1 MSELYDFFLSSYSG
15 YSRVDIVLEFLAFW
29 FGIISVFFAKKQNIL
44 VYPTGIICTIIT
56 TYLMYKVSLFGHIL
70 VNLLYTIIS
79 FFGWWNWSRREN
91 NDLVV
96 KVSKFT
102 SNDLSKSLLIFFFI
116 VFVAYFA
123 HDFFAN
129 NFEYKLKELLDIFTS
144 GIFVTAMWL
153 MANKK
158 LENWILW
165 IIGNVITIPLYLFSY
180 KIILSIQ
187 YVIFTILAIQAYI
200 EWKKSLSK

>member
-1 MSELYDFFLSSYSG
+1 MVEVYDFFLSSYSD

-29 FGIISVFFAKKQNIL
+29 FGIISVIFAKKQNIF

-56 TYLMYKVSLFGHIL
+56 MYLMYKVNLLGHIL

-79 FFGWWNWSRREN
+79 LFGWWNWSRREN
-91 NDLVV
+91 NDLAV
-96 KVSKFT
+96 KVSRF
-102 SNDLSKSLLIFFFI
+102 SFIDLPKSFLIFFLI
-116 VFVAYFA
+116 IALAYIA
-123 HDFFAN
+123 HDY
-129 NFEYKLKELLDIFTS
+129 FETDFEGQIKELDIFTS

-165 IIGNVITIPLYLFSY
+165 IIGNIITIPLYLSSD

-200 EWKKSLSK
+200 QWKKSLSK

>member
-1 MSELYDFFLSSYSG
+1 MGEVCDFFLSSYSD

-29 FGIISVFFAKKQNIL
+29 FGIISVVFAKKQNIL

-56 TYLMYKVSLFGHIL
+56 MYLMYKVSLLGHIL

-116 VFVAYFA
+116 VFTAYFA
-123 HDFFAN
+123 HDFFAT
-129 NFEYKLKELLDIFTS
+129 NFEGQIKELDILTS

-165 IIGNVITIPLYLFSY
+165 IIGNVITIPLYLSSD

>member
-1 MSELYDFFLSSYSG
+1 MGQVYDFFLSSYSD

-29 FGIISVFFAKKQNIL
+29 FGIISVVFAKKQNIL
-44 VYPTGIICTIIT
+44 VYPTGIVCTVIT
-56 TYLMYKVSLFGHIL
+56 MYLMYKVSLLGHII

-102 SNDLSKSLLIFFFI
+102 SNDLTKSLLIFFFI

-123 HDFFAN
+123 HDFFAT
-129 NFEYKLKELLDIFTS
+129 NFEGQIKELDILTS

-165 IIGNVITIPLYLFSY
+165 IIGNVITIPLYLSSD

>member
-1 MSELYDFFLSSYSG
+1 MGEVYDFFLSSYSN

-29 FGIISVFFAKKQNIL
+29 FGIISVVYAKKQNIL
-44 VYPTGIICTIIT
+44 VYPTGVICTIIT
-56 TYLMYKVSLFGHIL
+56 MYLMYKVSLLGHIL
-70 VNLLYTIIS
+70 VNLIYTIIS

-96 KVSKFT
+96 KISKFT
-102 SNDLSKSLLIFFFI
+102 SSDLTKSLLIFLFI
-116 VFVAYFA
+116 VFVAYLA
-123 HDFFAN
+123 HDFFGT
-129 NFEYKLKELLDIFTS
+129 NFDGQIKELDILTS

-165 IIGNVITIPLYLFSY
+165 IIGNVITIPLYLSSD

>member
-1 MSELYDFFLSSYSG
+1 MGEVYDFFLSTYSD
-15 YSRVDIVLEFLAFW
+15 YSRIDIVLEFLAFW
-29 FGIISVFFAKKQNIL
+29 FGIISVVFAKKQNIL

-56 TYLMYKVSLFGHIL
+56 MYLMYKVSLLGHIL

-102 SNDLSKSLLIFFFI
+102 SNDITKSLLIFFFI

-123 HDFFAN
+123 HDFFAT
-129 NFEYKLKELLDIFTS
+129 NFEGQIKELDILTS

-165 IIGNVITIPLYLFSY
+165 IIGNVITIPLYLSSD

-187 YVIFTILAIQAYI
+187 YVIFTILAVQAYI
-200 EWKKSLSK
+200 QWKKSLSK

>member
-1 MSELYDFFLSSYSG
+1 MGEVYDFFLSAYSD

-29 FGIISVFFAKKQNIL
+29 FGIISVVFAKKQNIL
-44 VYPTGIICTIIT
+44 VYPTGIICTVIT
-56 TYLMYKVSLFGHIL
+56 MYLMYKVSLLGHIL

-79 FFGWWNWSRREN
+79 FFGWWNWSRKEN

-102 SNDLSKSLLIFFFI
+102 SNDLTKSLLIFFFI

-123 HDFFAN
+123 HDFFAT
-129 NFEYKLKELLDIFTS
+129 NFEGQIKELDILTS

-165 IIGNVITIPLYLFSY
+165 IIGNVITIPLYLSSD

-187 YVIFTILAIQAYI
+187 YIIFTILAIQAYI

>member
-1 MSELYDFFLSSYSG
+1 MGEVYDFFLSSYSD
-15 YSRVDIVLEFLAFW
+15 YSRVDIILEFLAFW
-29 FGIISVFFAKKQNIL
+29 FGIISVVFAKKQNIL

-56 TYLMYKVSLFGHIL
+56 MYLMYKVSLLGHIL

-102 SNDLSKSLLIFFFI
+102 SNDLTKSLLIFFFI

-123 HDFFAN
+123 HDFFAT
-129 NFEYKLKELLDIFTS
+129 NFEGQIKELDIFTS

-165 IIGNVITIPLYLFSY
+165 IIGNVITIPLYLSSD

-187 YVIFTILAIQAYI
+187 YVIFTILAVQAYI

>member
-1 MSELYDFFLSSYSG
+1 MGEVYDFFLSSYSNH
-15 YSRVDIVLEFLAFW
+15 SRIDIVLEFLAFW
-29 FGIISVFFAKKQNIL
+29 FGIISVVFAKKQNIL

-56 TYLMYKVSLFGHIL
+56 MYLMYKVSLLGHIL

-123 HDFFAN
+123 HDFFAT
-129 NFEYKLKELLDIFTS
+129 NFEGQIKELDILTS

-165 IIGNVITIPLYLFSY
+165 IIGNVITIPLYLSSD

-187 YVIFTILAIQAYI
+187 YVIFTILAVQAYI

>member
-1 MSELYDFFLSSYSG
+1 MGEVYDFFLSAYSD

-29 FGIISVFFAKKQNIL
+29 FGIISVVFAKKQNIL

-56 TYLMYKVSLFGHIL
+56 MYLMYKVSLLGHIL

-91 NDLVV
+91 NDFVV

-102 SNDLSKSLLIFFFI
+102 SNDLTKSLLIFFLI

-123 HDFFAN
+123 HDFFAT
-129 NFEYKLKELLDIFTS
+129 NFEGQIKELDILTS

-165 IIGNVITIPLYLFSY
+165 IIGNVITIPLYLSSD

>member
-1 MSELYDFFLSSYSG
+1 MGEVYDFFLNSYSNH
-15 YSRVDIVLEFLAFW
+15 SRIDIVLEFLAFW
-29 FGIISVFFAKKQNIL
+29 FGIISVVFAKKQNIL
-44 VYPTGIICTIIT
+44 VYPTGIICTLIT
-56 TYLMYKVSLFGHIL
+56 MYLMYKVSLLGHIL

-102 SNDLSKSLLIFFFI
+102 SNDLTKSLLIFFFI

-123 HDFFAN
+123 HDFFAT
-129 NFEYKLKELLDIFTS
+129 NFEGQIKELDILTS

-165 IIGNVITIPLYLFSY
+165 IIGNVITIPLYLSSD

-187 YVIFTILAIQAYI
+187 YVIFTILAVQAYI

>member
-1 MSELYDFFLSSYSG
+1 MGEVYDFFLSSYSD
-15 YSRVDIVLEFLAFW
+15 YSRVDIILEFLAFW
-29 FGIISVFFAKKQNIL
+29 FGIISVVFAKKQNIL

-56 TYLMYKVSLFGHIL
+56 MYLMYKVSLLGHIL

-102 SNDLSKSLLIFFFI
+102 SNDFTKSLLIFFFI

-123 HDFFAN
+123 HDFFAT
-129 NFEYKLKELLDIFTS
+129 NFEGQIKELDILTS

-165 IIGNVITIPLYLFSY
+165 IIGNVITIPLYLSSD

>member
-1 MSELYDFFLSSYSG
+1 MGEVYDFFLSSYSNH
-15 YSRVDIVLEFLAFW
+15 SRIDIVLEFLAFW
-29 FGIISVFFAKKQNIL
+29 FGIISVVFAKKQTIL

-56 TYLMYKVSLFGHIL
+56 MYLMYKVSLLGHIL

-102 SNDLSKSLLIFFFI
+102 SNDLTKSLLIFFFI

-123 HDFFAN
+123 HDFFAT
-129 NFEYKLKELLDIFTS
+129 NFEGQIKELDILTS

-165 IIGNVITIPLYLFSY
+165 IIGNVITIPLYLSSD

-187 YVIFTILAIQAYI
+187 YIIFTILAIQAYI

>member
-1 MSELYDFFLSSYSG
+1 MGEVYDFFLSSYSG
-15 YSRVDIVLEFLAFW
+15 YSKADIVLEFLAFW
-29 FGIISVFFAKKQNIL
+29 FGIISVVFAKKQNIL

-56 TYLMYKVSLFGHIL
+56 MYLMYKVSLLGHIL

-102 SNDLSKSLLIFFFI
+102 SNDLTKSLLIFFFI

-123 HDFFAN
+123 HDFFAT
-129 NFEYKLKELLDIFTS
+129 NFEGQIKELDILTS

-165 IIGNVITIPLYLFSY
+165 IIGNVITIPLYLSSD

-187 YVIFTILAIQAYI
+187 YVIFTILAVQAYI

>member
-1 MSELYDFFLSSYSG
+1 MGEVYDFFLSSYSD
-15 YSRVDIVLEFLAFW
+15 YSRLDIILEFLAFW
-29 FGIISVFFAKKQNIL
+29 FGIISVVFAKKQNIL

-56 TYLMYKVSLFGHIL
+56 MYIMYKVSLLGHIL

-91 NDLVV
+91 NELVV

-102 SNDLSKSLLIFFFI
+102 SNDLTKSLLIFFFI
-116 VFVAYFA
+116 VFVAYFV
-123 HDFFAN
+123 HDFFAT
-129 NFEYKLKELLDIFTS
+129 NFEGQIKELDILTS

-165 IIGNVITIPLYLFSY
+165 IIGNVITIPLYLSSD

>member
-1 MSELYDFFLSSYSG
+1 MGEVYDFFLSSYSD

-29 FGIISVFFAKKQNIL
+29 FGIISVVFAKKQNIL

-56 TYLMYKVSLFGHIL
+56 MYLMYKVSLLGHIL

-116 VFVAYFA
+116 VFIAYFA
-123 HDFFAN
+123 HNFFAT
-129 NFEYKLKELLDIFTS
+129 NFEGQIKELDILTS

-165 IIGNVITIPLYLFSY
+165 IIGNVITIPLYLSSD

>member
-1 MSELYDFFLSSYSG
+1 MGEVYDFFLSSYSG
-15 YSRVDIVLEFLAFW
+15 YSEVDIVLEFLAFW
-29 FGIISVFFAKKQNIL
+29 FGIISVVFAKKQNIL

-56 TYLMYKVSLFGHIL
+56 MYLMYKVSLLGHIL
-70 VNLLYTIIS
+70 VNLLYTVIS

-102 SNDLSKSLLIFFFI
+102 SNDLTKSLLIFFFI
-116 VFVAYFA
+116 VFVACFA
-123 HDFFAN
+123 HDFFAT
-129 NFEYKLKELLDIFTS
+129 NFEGQIKELDILTS

-165 IIGNVITIPLYLFSY
+165 IIGNIITIPLYLSND

>member
-1 MSELYDFFLSSYSG
+1 ME
-15 YSRVDIVLEFLAFW
+15 VLEFLAFW
-29 FGIISVFFAKKQNIL
+29 FGIISVVFAKKQNIL

-56 TYLMYKVSLFGHIL
+56 MYLMYKVSLLGHIL

-123 HDFFAN
+123 HDFFTT
-129 NFEYKLKELLDIFTS
+129 NFEGQIKELDILTS

-165 IIGNVITIPLYLFSY
+165 IIGNVITIPLYLSSD

-187 YVIFTILAIQAYI
+187 YIIFTILAVQAYI

>member
-1 MSELYDFFLSSYSG
+1 MGEVYDFFLSAYSD

-29 FGIISVFFAKKQNIL
+29 FGIISVVFAKKQNIL

-56 TYLMYKVSLFGHIL
+56 MYLMYKVSLLGHIL

-102 SNDLSKSLLIFFFI
+102 SSDLTKSLLIFFFI

-123 HDFFAN
+123 HDFFAT
-129 NFEYKLKELLDIFTS
+129 NFEGQIKELDIFTS

-165 IIGNVITIPLYLFSY
+165 IIGNVITIPLYLSSD

>member
-1 MSELYDFFLSSYSG
+1 MGEVYDFFLSSYSD
-15 YSRVDIVLEFLAFW
+15 YSRVDIILEFLAFW
-29 FGIISVFFAKKQNIL
+29 FGIISVVFAKKQNIL

-56 TYLMYKVSLFGHIL
+56 MYLMYKVSLLGHIL

-102 SNDLSKSLLIFFFI
+102 SNDLTKSLLIFFFI

-123 HDFFAN
+123 HDFFAT
-129 NFEYKLKELLDIFTS
+129 NFEGQIKELDILTS

-165 IIGNVITIPLYLFSY
+165 IIGNVITIPLYLSSD

-187 YVIFTILAIQAYI
+187 YVIFTILAVQAYI
-200 EWKKSLSK
+200 EWNKSLSK

>member
-1 MSELYDFFLSSYSG
+1 MGEVYDFFLSSYSD
-15 YSRVDIVLEFLAFW
+15 YSRIDIILEFLAFW
-29 FGIISVFFAKKQNIL
+29 FGIISVVFAKKQNIL

-56 TYLMYKVSLFGHIL
+56 MYLMYKVSLLGHIL

-102 SNDLSKSLLIFFFI
+102 YNDLTKSLLIFFFI

-123 HDFFAN
+123 HDFFAT
-129 NFEYKLKELLDIFTS
+129 NFEGQIKELDILTS

-165 IIGNVITIPLYLFSY
+165 IIGNVITIPLYLSSD

-187 YVIFTILAIQAYI
+187 YVIFTILAVQAYI
-200 EWKKSLSK
+200 EWNKSLSK

>member
-1 MSELYDFFLSSYSG
+1 MGEVYDFFLSSYSA
-15 YSRVDIVLEFLAFW
+15 YSRVDIILEFLAFW
-29 FGIISVFFAKKQNIL
+29 FGIISVVFAKKQNIL

-56 TYLMYKVSLFGHIL
+56 MYLMYKVSLLGHIL

-123 HDFFAN
+123 HDFFAT
-129 NFEYKLKELLDIFTS
+129 NFEGQIKELDILTS

-165 IIGNVITIPLYLFSY
+165 IIGNVITIPLYLSSD

>member
-1 MSELYDFFLSSYSG
+1 MGEVYDFFLSSYSD

-29 FGIISVFFAKKQNIL
+29 FGIISVVFAKKQNIL

-56 TYLMYKVSLFGHIL
+56 MYLMYKVSLLGHIL

-102 SNDLSKSLLIFFFI
+102 SNDLNKSLLIFFFI

-123 HDFFAN
+123 HDFFAT
-129 NFEYKLKELLDIFTS
+129 NFEGQIKELDILTS

-165 IIGNVITIPLYLFSY
+165 IIGNVITIPLYLSSD

-187 YVIFTILAIQAYI
+187 YVIFTILAVQAL
-200 EWKKSLSK
+200 SLIHI

>member
-1 MSELYDFFLSSYSG
+1 MGEVYDFFLSSYSD
-15 YSRVDIVLEFLAFW
+15 YSRVDIILEFLAFW
-29 FGIISVFFAKKQNIL
+29 FGIVSVIFAKKQNIL

-56 TYLMYKVSLFGHIL
+56 MYLMYKVSLLGHIL

-102 SNDLSKSLLIFFFI
+102 SNDLTKSLLIFFFI

-123 HDFFAN
+123 HDFFAT
-129 NFEYKLKELLDIFTS
+129 NFEGQIKELDILTS

-165 IIGNVITIPLYLFSY
+165 IIGNVITIPLYLSSD

-187 YVIFTILAIQAYI
+187 YIIFTILAIQAYI

>member
-1 MSELYDFFLSSYSG
+1 MGEVYDFFLSSYSD
-15 YSRVDIVLEFLAFW
+15 YSRVDIILEFLAFW
-29 FGIISVFFAKKQNIL
+29 FGIISVVFAKKQNIL

-56 TYLMYKVSLFGHIL
+56 MYLMYKVSLLGHIL

-96 KVSKFT
+96 KVSKFN
-102 SNDLSKSLLIFFFI
+102 SNDLTKSLLIFFFI

-123 HDFFAN
+123 HDFFAT
-129 NFEYKLKELLDIFTS
+129 NFEGQIKELDILTS

-165 IIGNVITIPLYLFSY
+165 IIGNVITIPLYLASD

>member
-1 MSELYDFFLSSYSG
+1 MGEVYDFFLSSYSG
-15 YSRVDIVLEFLAFW
+15 YSKVDIVLEFLAFW
-29 FGIISVFFAKKQNIL
+29 FGIISVVFAKKQNIL

-56 TYLMYKVSLFGHIL
+56 MYLMYKVSLLGHIL

-102 SNDLSKSLLIFFFI
+102 SNDLTKSLLIFFLI

-123 HDFFAN
+123 HDFFAT
-129 NFEYKLKELLDIFTS
+129 NFEGQIKELDILTS

-165 IIGNVITIPLYLFSY
+165 IIGNVITIPLYLSSD

-187 YVIFTILAIQAYI
+187 YVIFTILAAQAYI

>member
-1 MSELYDFFLSSYSG
+1 MGEVYDFFLSSYSD

-29 FGIISVFFAKKQNIL
+29 FGIISVIFAKKQNIL

-56 TYLMYKVSLFGHIL
+56 MYLMYKVSLLGHIL

-116 VFVAYFA
+116 VFIAYFA
-123 HDFFAN
+123 HDFFAT
-129 NFEYKLKELLDIFTS
+129 NFEGQIKELDILTS

-165 IIGNVITIPLYLFSY
+165 IIGNVITIPLYLSSD

-187 YVIFTILAIQAYI
+187 YVIFTILAVQAYI

>member
-1 MSELYDFFLSSYSG
+1 MGEVYDFFLSSYSNH
-15 YSRVDIVLEFLAFW
+15 SRIDIVLEFLAFW
-29 FGIISVFFAKKQNIL
+29 FGIISVVFAKKQNIL

-56 TYLMYKVSLFGHIL
+56 MYLMYKVSLLGHIL

-91 NDLVV
+91 NNLVV

-102 SNDLSKSLLIFFFI
+102 SNDLTKSLLIFFFI

-123 HDFFAN
+123 HDFFAT
-129 NFEYKLKELLDIFTS
+129 NFEGQIKELDILTS

-165 IIGNVITIPLYLFSY
+165 IIGNVITIPLYLSSD

-187 YVIFTILAIQAYI
+187 YIIFTILAIQAYI

>member
-1 MSELYDFFLSSYSG
+1 MGEVYDFFLSAYSD

-29 FGIISVFFAKKQNIL
+29 FGIISVVFAKKQNIL

-56 TYLMYKVSLFGHIL
+56 MYLMYKVSLLGHIL

-102 SNDLSKSLLIFFFI
+102 SNDLTKSLLIFFFI

-123 HDFFAN
+123 HDFFAT
-129 NFEYKLKELLDIFTS
+129 NFEGQIKELDILTS

-165 IIGNVITIPLYLFSY
+165 IIGNVITIPLYLSSD

-187 YVIFTILAIQAYI
+187 YVIFTILAVQAYI
-200 EWKKSLSK
+200 EWNKSLSK

>member
-1 MSELYDFFLSSYSG
+1 MGEVYDFFLSSYSD
-15 YSRVDIVLEFLAFW
+15 YSRIDIILEFLAFW
-29 FGIISVFFAKKQNIL
+29 FGIISVVFAKKQNIL

-56 TYLMYKVSLFGHIL
+56 MYLMYKVSLLGHIL

-102 SNDLSKSLLIFFFI
+102 YNDLTKSLLIFFFI
-116 VFVAYFA
+116 VFIAYFA
-123 HDFFAN
+123 HNFFAT
-129 NFEYKLKELLDIFTS
+129 NFEGQIKELDILTS

-165 IIGNVITIPLYLFSY
+165 IIGNVITIPLYLSSD

>member
-1 MSELYDFFLSSYSG
+1 MGEVYDFFLSSYSD
-15 YSRVDIVLEFLAFW
+15 YSRVDIILEFLAFW
-29 FGIISVFFAKKQNIL
+29 FGIISVVFAKKQNIL
-44 VYPTGIICTIIT
+44 VYPTGIICTVIT
-56 TYLMYKVSLFGHIL
+56 MYLMYKVSLLGHIL

-102 SNDLSKSLLIFFFI
+102 SNDLTKSLLIFFFI

-123 HDFFAN
+123 HDFFAT
-129 NFEYKLKELLDIFTS
+129 NFEGQIKELDILTS

-165 IIGNVITIPLYLFSY
+165 IIGNVITIPLYLSSD

-187 YVIFTILAIQAYI
+187 YIIFTILAIQAYI

>member
-1 MSELYDFFLSSYSG
+1 MGEVYDFFLNSYSD
-15 YSRVDIVLEFLAFW
+15 YSRVDIILEFPAFW
-29 FGIISVFFAKKQNIL
+29 FGIISVVFAKKQNIL

-56 TYLMYKVSLFGHIL
+56 MYLMYKVSLLGHIL

-123 HDFFAN
+123 HDFFAT
-129 NFEYKLKELLDIFTS
+129 NFEGQIKELDILTS

-165 IIGNVITIPLYLFSY
+165 IIGNVITIPLYLSSD

>member
-1 MSELYDFFLSSYSG
+1 MQ
-15 YSRVDIVLEFLAFW
+15 
-29 FGIISVFFAKKQNIL
+29 KQNIL

-56 TYLMYKVSLFGHIL
+56 MYLMYKVSLLGHIL
-70 VNLLYTIIS
+70 VNLLYTLIS
-79 FFGWWNWSRREN
+79 LFGWWNWSRKK
-91 NDLVV
+91 NDDLIV
-96 KVSKFT
+96 KVSKF
-102 SNDLSKSLLIFFFI
+102 SFADLPKSLIIFFFI
-116 VFVAYFA
+116 IVVAYLLMIILQQILKV
-123 HDFFAN
+123 
-129 NFEYKLKELLDIFTS
+129 KLILDIFTS

-165 IIGNVITIPLYLFSY
+165 IIGNIITIPLFVSD

-200 EWKKSLSK
+200 QWKKAINKIDCKSCSLWSGVHW

>member
-1 MSELYDFFLSSYSG
+1 MGEVYDFFLSSYSNH
-15 YSRVDIVLEFLAFW
+15 SRIDIVLEFLAFW
-29 FGIISVFFAKKQNIL
+29 FGIISVVFAKKQNIL

-56 TYLMYKVSLFGHIL
+56 MYLMYKVSLLGHIL

-79 FFGWWNWSRREN
+79 FFGWWNWSRKEN

-102 SNDLSKSLLIFFFI
+102 SNDLTKSLLIFFFI

-123 HDFFAN
+123 HDFFAT
-129 NFEYKLKELLDIFTS
+129 NFEGQIKELDILTS

-165 IIGNVITIPLYLFSY
+165 IIGNVITIPLYLSSD

-187 YVIFTILAIQAYI
+187 YVIFTILAVQAYI

>member
-1 MSELYDFFLSSYSG
+1 MGEVYDFFLSSYSD
-15 YSRVDIVLEFLAFW
+15 YSRIDIILEFLAFW
-29 FGIISVFFAKKQNIL
+29 FGIISVVFAKKQNIL

-56 TYLMYKVSLFGHIL
+56 MYLMYKVSLLGHIL

-102 SNDLSKSLLIFFFI
+102 SNDLTKSLLIFFFI

-123 HDFFAN
+123 HDFFAT
-129 NFEYKLKELLDIFTS
+129 NFEGQIKELDILTS

-165 IIGNVITIPLYLFSY
+165 IIGNVITIPLYLSSD

>member
-1 MSELYDFFLSSYSG
+1 MGEVYDFFLSSYSD
-15 YSRVDIVLEFLAFW
+15 YSRVDIILEFLAFW
-29 FGIISVFFAKKQNIL
+29 FGIISVVFAKKQNIL

-56 TYLMYKVSLFGHIL
+56 MYLMYKVSLLGHIL

-116 VFVAYFA
+116 VFIAYFA
-123 HDFFAN
+123 HDFFAT
-129 NFEYKLKELLDIFTS
+129 NFEGQIKELDILTS

-165 IIGNVITIPLYLFSY
+165 IIGNVITIPLYLSSD

>member
-1 MSELYDFFLSSYSG
+1 MGEVYDFFLNSYSD
-15 YSRVDIVLEFLAFW
+15 YSRVDIILEFLAFW
-29 FGIISVFFAKKQNIL
+29 FGIISVVFAKKQNIL

-56 TYLMYKVSLFGHIL
+56 MYLMYKVSLLGHIL

-123 HDFFAN
+123 HDFFAT
-129 NFEYKLKELLDIFTS
+129 NFEGQIKELDILTS

-165 IIGNVITIPLYLFSY
+165 IIGNVITIPLYLSSD

-187 YVIFTILAIQAYI
+187 YVIFTILAVQAYI

>member
-1 MSELYDFFLSSYSG
+1 MGEVYDFFLSSYSD

-29 FGIISVFFAKKQNIL
+29 FGIISVVFAKKQNIL

-56 TYLMYKVSLFGHIL
+56 MYLMYKVSLLGHIL

-123 HDFFAN
+123 HDFFATS
-129 NFEYKLKELLDIFTS
+129 FEGQIKELDILTS

-165 IIGNVITIPLYLFSY
+165 IIGNVITIPLYLSSD

>member
-1 MSELYDFFLSSYSG
+1 MGEVYDFFLNSYSD
-15 YSRVDIVLEFLAFW
+15 YSRVDIILEFLAFW
-29 FGIISVFFAKKQNIL
+29 FGIISVVFAKKQNIL

-56 TYLMYKVSLFGHIL
+56 MYLMYKVSLLGHIL

-79 FFGWWNWSRREN
+79 FFGWWNWSRKEN

-102 SNDLSKSLLIFFFI
+102 SNDLTKSLLIFFFI

-123 HDFFAN
+123 HDFFAT
-129 NFEYKLKELLDIFTS
+129 NFEGQIKELDILTS

-165 IIGNVITIPLYLFSY
+165 IIGNVITIPLYLSSD

-187 YVIFTILAIQAYI
+187 YVIFTILAVQAYI
-200 EWKKSLSK
+200 EWNKSLSK